1 MNKRPAGITVIAIL
15 YFILAGLSLLWAVL
29 VLGVGG
35 LSALVGSLFN
45 AESLTVF
52 GTSSG
57 WTGFLGMV
65 SGAVQIVVAF
75 GLLGMKRWAW
85 YLALVGVA
93 LNVLLGLGG
102 MFSGGVYA
110 FICASLGL
118 VLPVAILVYLLS
130 QGVRVAFGI
139 GAK

>member
-1 MNKRPAGITVIAIL
+1 MKKRPAGITVIAIL
-15 YFILAGLSLLWAVL
+15 YFILAGLSLLWALL

-45 AESLTVF
+45 AERLAAF
-52 GTSSG
+52 GTTSG
-57 WTGFLGMV
+57 WTGFLGMI
-65 SGAVQIVVAF
+65 SAAVQIVVAF

-85 YLALVGVA
+85 YLALVGVV

-102 MFSGGVYA
+102 MFRGSVYVL
-110 FICASLGL
+110 ICGSLGL
-118 VLPVAILVYLLS
+118 VLPVAILIYLLS
-130 QGVRVAFGI
+130 RGVRSAFGI